1 MAPDM
6 KGQRSSHSTL
16 HDRTTLD
23 VAVMA
28 FGMRLTYNY
37 LLQTPRFRG
46 QKGRLHQVG
55 SLGSRV
61 RFS

>member
-6 KGQRSSHSTL
+6 KGQLPSHSTI
-16 HDRTTLD
+16 HDRTALD
-23 VAVMA
+23 VAVIA
-28 FGMRLTYNY
+28 FGMRLTYNH

-46 QKGRLHQVG
+46 QRGRLHQVG